1 MDVRE
6 KLVDIVCDA
15 TQINGCIHSCNHPP
29 CAMVSGIV
37 DALIANGVTVQECKL
52 GAKKTNADRIRNMN
66 DEELAMCL
74 YEIGYYRGWNALEG
88 TLEWLQ
94 QPAEEADNE
103 TVEEQKDGDG
113 NG

>member
-6 KLVDIVCDA
+6 KLVKLIIDA
-15 TQINGCIHSCNHPP
+15 KRTDPEEGSFTEYLADH
-29 CAMVSGIV
+29 
-37 DALIANGVTVQECKL
+37 LITNGVTVQVCKL
-52 GAKKTNADRIRNMN
+52 GAKKTNADRIRAMN

-74 YEIGYYRGWNALEG
+74 YEIGYDRGWNALEG
-88 TLEWLQ
+88 TLDWLQ

-103 TVEEQKDGDG
+103 TVGERKDGDG